1 MVGMPALRGF
11 LTPLTL
17 LTLPLAAAAQ
27 EPSMQD
33 LGGALAAP
41 PAPVVI
47 YTAKEIVTLDL
58 ARPSVAAVAGAG
70 DRNLATGSLDQVRTV
85 LGRRPFRLDATC
97 LPSRR
102 KALRPI
108 VRSVARIWTPF
119 TSL

>member
-17 LTLPLAAAAQ
+17 LALPLATAAQ

-47 YTAKEIVTLDL
+47 YTAKEIVTLDPD
-58 ARPSVAAVAGAG
+58 RPSVIRCASPCAAG
-70 DRNLATGSLDQVRTV
+70 RSGSM
-85 LGRRPFRLDATC
+85 P
-97 LPSRR
+97 PS
-102 KALRPI
+102 PI
-108 VRSVARIWTPF
+108 R
-119 TSL
+119 